1 MRADQ
6 HPDLDSLHLHFHI
19 LRNCSY
25 FNSNAFP
32 LKLVLNSA
40 EEEGGVIKAIYKVG
54 DDLRQDMLTLQ
65 VFDHTF
71 LRIDIK
77 TLFLSFR

>member
-1 MRADQ
+1 M
-6 HPDLDSLHLHFHI
+6 
-19 LRNCSY
+19 
-25 FNSNAFP
+25 
-32 LKLVLNSA
+32 LNSA

-71 LRIDIK
+71 VRVDKNSALVIQMIRVIDRLWLK
-77 TLFLSFR
+77 EGLDLSMVSFKVNC

>member
-1 MRADQ
+1 MGTY
-6 HPDLDSLHLHFHI
+6 LDKELDCPNLYI
-19 LRNCSY
+19 LTLRNCSY

-65 VFDHTF
+65 VFNHIS
-71 LRIDIK
+71 LGNDIRSH
-77 TLFLSFR
+77 SFVHR